1 MSELNCRKPSWCQ
14 NCSVSGGK
22 QPQLHSQHVA
32 NQDPNSGLLFYIH
45 AALYIRE
52 EHCLN
57 LLRQKTCTAAADRY
71 IQIGELLWD
80 GWVAGQNQISSLILN
95 TYLTSSFY
103 SICQGLQIFILY
115 TVKTKIF
122 QDEASKMF
130 KSLSSSAE
138 RLKPLRPFTE
148 LRLRLRMYNMLRSFP
163 TLNER
168 FKVLDPFIVTEETT
182 LSESEE
188 TKASI

>member
-14 NCSVSGGK
+14 NCSVSGGQ
-22 QPQLHSQHVA
+22 QPQWQSQHVA
-32 NQDPNSGLLFYIH
+32 NQDANSGLLFYIH

-57 LLRQKTCTAAADRY
+57 PLRQKTCTAAADWY
-71 IQIGELLWD
+71 IQVGELLWE
-80 GWVAGQNQISSLILN
+80 GWVAGQNQISSLIRN

-122 QDEASKMF
+122 QDKASKVL
-130 KSLSSSAE
+130 KSLSSSAG
-138 RLKPLRPFTE
+138 RLKPRSVTR
-148 LRLRLRMYNMLRSFP
+148 LRLRLRMYNLLRSLP